1 MKPLNEHGQ
10 KKRLPARTKMQKTKI
25 EQFYASLCSTGAYST
40 PPERR
45 RKKRV
50 RPSAWNTFRYTIGV
64 TKVFPYCALTE
75 PFGLLTTEKW
85 AKVCFSSVTTAE
97 KLGINVI
104 IEGFDAR
111 QKHDGPVVYL
121 CNHMSTTE
129 TILLMPTLFAFG
141 PFSYVAKASLAHLPF
156 LEKAAE
162 HMHMVPVGRKSP
174 REDLMTVLNVGT
186 ERIKGGES
194 FLIFPQGTRQEVF
207 SRKVYSSIGAKLAE
221 KAGCPVVPIVVDT
234 RCQLTREKGI
244 FRKVFKDFGPLDP
257 SHDIRVACGPV
268 IPNAKSR
275 VMHEA
280 AFDWMASK
288 LDEWGLPTER

>member
-1 MKPLNEHGQ
+1 
-10 KKRLPARTKMQKTKI
+10 MQKTKI
-25 EQFYASLCSTGAYST
+25 EQFYASLRATGSYST

-45 RKKRV
+45 AGRV
-50 RPSAWNTFRYTIGV
+50 LQSAWNTIRYTLGV

-85 AKVCFSSVTTAE
+85 ARACFSAVTTAE
-97 KLGINVI
+97 KLGLSVT

-111 QKHDGPVVYL
+111 MKHEGPVVYL

-129 TILLMPTLFAFG
+129 TILLMPVLLAFG

-156 LEKAAE
+156 LTKAAE
-162 HMHMVPVGRKSP
+162 HMRMVPIGRKSP
-174 REDLMTVLNVGT
+174 REDLMAVLNTGT
-186 ERIKGGES
+186 ERIKGGDS
-194 FLIFPQGTRQEVF
+194 FLIFPQGTRQTLF

-221 KAGCPVVPIVVDT
+221 RAGCPVVPIVVDT
-234 RCQLTREKGI
+234 RCQLTREKGV
-244 FRKVFKDFGPLDP
+244 FKKVFKDFGTFDP
-257 SHDIRVACGPV
+257 TRDIRVACGPV